1 MDKILSIKSREWLK
15 GKSSKF
21 LVVLLGF
28 ILFCIIFFPIYYI
41 VTMSFKTHSH
51 VVAGDFSLVFFQP
64 SLAAWTRT
72 LTNPRIW
79 YGLRLSLIVS
89 VIATGIAVFFGT
101 IAAYGFSR
109 YSFKKDDDMLFFIL
123 TQRMLPPIAIFLPYT
138 LIWRS
143 LGIVGKWYNMLIP
156 YILISLPI
164 TTWLMHAYI
173 NNIPQEFEQ
182 SAMVEGCTQFE
193 AFWRIVI
200 PNAFPGLLMTSM
212 FNFAL
217 LWNELFFALFFR
229 NRTLAVEVAAGIR
242 YAELTPWPTLSAQG
256 VFFMIIPACFAFY
269 LQKRIRELPITF

>member
-1 MDKILSIKSREWLK
+1 MNENTEMSPGEWLRE
-15 GKSSKF
+15 KSSKL
-21 LVVLLGF
+21 LVGLFGV
-28 ILFCIIFFPIYYI
+28 ILFSIIFFPIYYI
-41 VTMSFKTHSH
+41 VTMSFKTQVQ
-51 VVAGDFSLVFFQP
+51 VVSGEFSLIFFQP
-64 SLAAWTRT
+64 SLNAWIRT

-79 YGLRLSLIVS
+79 YGLRLSFGVAIV
-89 VIATGIAVFFGT
+89 ATGIAVFLGT

-109 YSFKKDDDMLFFIL
+109 YSFNKDDDMLFFIL

-138 LIWRS
+138 LIWRR
-143 LGIVGKWYNMLIP
+143 LGIVGEWYNLLIP

-173 NNIPQEFEQ
+173 NNIPEEFEE
-182 SAMVEGCTQFE
+182 SAVVEGCTQFE

-200 PNAFPGLLMTSM
+200 PNAFPGLLMTAM